1 MKDDSARGRAGE
13 IREQPVSL
21 IELFYDLIYVYAI
34 ARMTSIV
41 HGAELSPGTFLR
53 YVIASFVVLQAWM
66 YMTNYVN
73 RFGRARWYE
82 NAGLVVNMGAAVFMS
97 NTISED
103 WSQMIIGFNA
113 SMLTMLGVVAVLYA
127 LRLRE
132 GGSVRGMAAF
142 SLKTLLPV
150 CAVYL
155 AVAVGAP
162 FLGARASLALDAL
175 AILVG
180 IFGPAVVDRA
190 ASLDLSMISFPHL
203 SERFELITIITFG
216 ETVVTVAE
224 VFDEAGFG
232 AASIMTFACVIALF
246 GCYVV
251 QVHDLVEHRQVRRG
265 LHMIYCH
272 FLIVIA
278 VNLFTVSL
286 NLLLEDPRP
295 TAAVCAIAALALS
308 VFFLSL
314 FLLSTYHRSTV
325 TFSRRDWTV
334 LTVIVT
340 AGCALTFSG
349 TGVGILGF
357 LAGPLLAAAG
367 VLSLLLT
374 KESDTKPVA

>member
-1 MKDDSARGRAGE
+1 
-13 IREQPVSL
+13 
-21 IELFYDLIYVYAI
+21 
-34 ARMTSIV
+34 
-41 HGAELSPGTFLR
+41 
-53 YVIASFVVLQAWM
+53 M

-265 LHMIYCH
+265 LRMIYCH

-374 KESDTKPVA
+374 KESGTKPVA

>member
-1 MKDDSARGRAGE
+1 
-13 IREQPVSL
+13 
-21 IELFYDLIYVYAI
+21 
-34 ARMTSIV
+34 
-41 HGAELSPGTFLR
+41 
-53 YVIASFVVLQAWM
+53 M

-103 WSQMIIGFNA
+103 WSQMIVGFNA
-113 SMLTMLGVVAVLYA
+113 SMLT
-127 LRLRE
+127 
-132 GGSVRGMAAF
+132 
-142 SLKTLLPV
+142 
-150 CAVYL
+150 
-155 AVAVGAP
+155 
-162 FLGARASLALDAL
+162 
-175 AILVG
+175 ILVG

-216 ETVVTVAE
+216 QTVVTVAE

-232 AASIMTFACVIALF
+232 AVSIMTFACVIALF

-314 FLLSTYHRSTV
+314 FLLSTYHRGTV
-325 TFSRRDWTV
+325 TFSRRDWIV

-357 LAGPLLAAAG
+357 LSGPFLAAAG

-374 KESDTKPVA
+374 KESGTKPVA